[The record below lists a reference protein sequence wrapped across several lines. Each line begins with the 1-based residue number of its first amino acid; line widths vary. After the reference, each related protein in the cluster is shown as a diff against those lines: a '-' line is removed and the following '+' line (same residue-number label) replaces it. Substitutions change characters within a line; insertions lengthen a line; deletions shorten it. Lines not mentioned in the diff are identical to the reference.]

1 MNWNSQ
7 TVTVVCS
14 MVLAVSALGVMIQS
28 GFAEIN
34 SDIRALHTRVNDVHT
49 RINEVESGLR
59 QEIRAVDDRI
69 DGIERRLDSMEV
81 RLDGMEVR
89 LDGIEVRLDGIENRL
104 TPIEIHLFGAG
115 PEAALAPY
123 AGGLPD
129 QLAANA
135 CMSLEAAP
143 DFRVTA
149 PETGSAWRMRPPANI
164 KQGAT
169 RESGSPQTA
178 SAHKFSV
185 TTL

>member
-34 SDIRALHTRVNDVHT
+34 ADIRALHTRVN
-49 RINEVESGLR
+49 EVESGLR
-59 QEIRAVDDRI
+59 QEVRAVDDRI
-69 DGIERRLDSMEV
+69 DGIERRIDSIENRLDS
-81 RLDGMEVR
+81 
-89 LDGIEVRLDGIENRL
+89 IERRLDGIENRL
-104 TPIEIHLFGAG
+104 TRIEVHLFGVE

-123 AGGLPD
+123 AGAPPG

-143 DFRVTA
+143 NFRVTA
-149 PETGSAWRMRPPANI
+149 SEDSPAAYVLWTI
-164 KQGAT
+164 FAGKA
-169 RESGSPQTA
+169 A
-178 SAHKFSV
+178 
-185 TTL
+185 

>member
-1 MNWNSQ
+1 MTESGRNRVNRMNWNSQ

-34 SDIRALHTRVNDVHT
+34 ADIRAVHTRVNDVHTRINDVHT

-59 QEIRAVDDRI
+59 QEIRAVDDR
-69 DGIERRLDSMEV
+69 
-81 RLDGMEVR
+81 
-89 LDGIEVRLDGIENRL
+89 LDGIENRL
-104 TPIEIHLFGAG
+104 TRIEVHLFGDG

-143 DFRVTA
+143 NFRVTA
-149 PETGSAWRMRPPANI
+149 SEDSPAAYVLWTI
-164 KQGAT
+164 FAGKA
-169 RESGSPQTA
+169 A
-178 SAHKFSV
+178 
-185 TTL
+185 

>member
-14 MVLAVSALGVMIQS
+14 MVLAVSALGVMVQS

-34 SDIRALHTRVNDVHT
+34 SDIRALHTRVN
-49 RINEVESGLR
+49 EVESGLR
-59 QEIRAVDDRI
+59 QEIRAIENRLDGVENRI
-69 DGIERRLDSMEV
+69 DGIENRLDS
-81 RLDGMEVR
+81 
-89 LDGIEVRLDGIENRL
+89 IENRLDGIENRL
-104 TPIEIHLFGAG
+104 TRIEVHLFGVE

-143 DFRVTA
+143 NFRVTA
-149 PETGSAWRMRPPANI
+149 SKDSPAAYVLWTI
-164 KQGAT
+164 F
-169 RESGSPQTA
+169 SGKA
-178 SAHKFSV
+178 A
-185 TTL
+185 

>member
-34 SDIRALHTRVNDVHT
+34 ADIRAVHTRVNDVHT

-59 QEIRAVDDRI
+59 QEIRAVDDR
-69 DGIERRLDSMEV
+69 
-81 RLDGMEVR
+81 
-89 LDGIEVRLDGIENRL
+89 LDGIENRL
-104 TPIEIHLFGAG
+104 TRIEVHLFGDG

-143 DFRVTA
+143 NFRVTA
-149 PETGSAWRMRPPANI
+149 SEDSPAAYVLWTI
-164 KQGAT
+164 F
-169 RESGSPQTA
+169 SGKA
-178 SAHKFSV
+178 A
-185 TTL
+185 

>member
-14 MVLAVSALGVMIQS
+14 MVLAVSALGVMVQS

-34 SDIRALHTRVNDVHT
+34 SDIRALHTRV
-49 RINEVESGLR
+49 NEVESGLR

-69 DGIERRLDSMEV
+69 DGIERRLDGVEN
-81 RLDGMEVR
+81 RLDGVENRLDGVENR
-89 LDGIEVRLDGIENRL
+89 LDGIENRLDGIENRLDSIENRLDGIENRL
-104 TPIEIHLFGAG
+104 TRIEVHLFGVE

-123 AGGLPD
+123 AGAPPG

-143 DFRVTA
+143 NFRVTA
-149 PETGSAWRMRPPANI
+149 SKDSPDAYVLWTI
-164 KQGAT
+164 F
-169 RESGSPQTA
+169 SGKA
-178 SAHKFSV
+178 A
-185 TTL
+185 

>member
-1 MNWNSQ
+1 MNWNRQ

-34 SDIRALHTRVNDVHT
+34 SDIRAVHTRVNDVHT

-59 QEIRAVDDRI
+59 QEIRAVDDRV
-69 DGIERRLDSMEV
+69 DGIDL
-81 RLDGMEVR
+81 R
-89 LDGIEVRLDGIENRL
+89 LDGIEVRLDGVEHRLDGIENRL
-104 TPIEIHLFGAG
+104 TPIEIHLFGVE

-135 CMSLEAAP
+135 CISPEAVP
-143 DFRVTA
+143 NFRVTA
-149 PETGSAWRMRPPANI
+149 SEDSPAAYVLWTI
-164 KQGAT
+164 FAGRA
-169 RESGSPQTA
+169 A
-178 SAHKFSV
+178 
-185 TTL
+185 

>member
-14 MVLAVSALGVMIQS
+14 MVLAVSALGVMVQS

-34 SDIRALHTRVNDVHT
+34 SDIRALHTRV
-49 RINEVESGLR
+49 NEVESGLR

-69 DGIERRLDSMEV
+69 DGIERRIDGVENRLDSIEN
-81 RLDGMEVR
+81 RLDGVENR
-89 LDGIEVRLDGIENRL
+89 IDGIENRLDSIENRLDGIENRL
-104 TPIEIHLFGAG
+104 TRIEVHLFGVE

-143 DFRVTA
+143 NFRVTA
-149 PETGSAWRMRPPANI
+149 SKDSPAAYVLWTI
-164 KQGAT
+164 F
-169 RESGSPQTA
+169 SGKA
-178 SAHKFSV
+178 A
-185 TTL
+185 

>member
-34 SDIRALHTRVNDVHT
+34 ADIRALHTRVN
-49 RINEVESGLR
+49 EVESGLR
-59 QEIRAVDDRI
+59 QEVRAVDDRI
-69 DGIERRLDSMEV
+69 DGIERRIDSIEN
-81 RLDGMEVR
+81 R
-89 LDGIEVRLDGIENRL
+89 LDGIERRLDGIENRL
-104 TPIEIHLFGAG
+104 TRIEVHLFGVE

-123 AGGLPD
+123 AGAPPG

-143 DFRVTA
+143 NFRVTA
-149 PETGSAWRMRPPANI
+149 SEDSPAAYVLWTI
-164 KQGAT
+164 FAGKA
-169 RESGSPQTA
+169 A
-178 SAHKFSV
+178 
-185 TTL
+185 